1 MLLKSV
7 LTSGLLALSM
17 GVDTVEAAKFG
28 RLGNLVRAPLERAKR
43 VVQASHA
50 KAVRS
55 KNDFR
60 FLSSKTKSE

>member
-17 GVDTVEAAKFG
+17 GSEAVEASGFG
-28 RLGNLVRAPLERAKR
+28 RLGKLVREPLARANR
-43 VVQASHA
+43 VVQAAHA

-55 KNDFR
+55 TKDFR
-60 FLSSKTKSE
+60 FLSANTKSE